1 MLFYLFFSQNLTHGI
16 FSLYSLGTNGFAIIP
31 EIFFINISAAN
42 SILSKIL
49 TKIWTRIACRNA
61 NEIITL
67 TCDFLWS
74 LGQVTNL
81 SCQIR
86 LPCLMDCVNW
96 CVLGGGCALLA
107 EFCPSHVFFFFSK
120 LLGFS
125 DTGEVNTGE
134 VKCRNAHL
142 SHYIWYCYAYVV
154 TINTVAPYV
163 FEQ

>member
-1 MLFYLFFSQNLTHGI
+1 M
-16 FSLYSLGTNGFAIIP
+16 
-31 EIFFINISAAN
+31 
-42 SILSKIL
+42 
-49 TKIWTRIACRNA
+49 
-61 NEIITL
+61 
-67 TCDFLWS
+67 
-74 LGQVTNL
+74 
-81 SCQIR
+81 
-86 LPCLMDCVNW
+86 PCLLSFAHHM
-96 CVLGGGCALLA
+96 
-107 EFCPSHVFFFFSK
+107 FFFFFFFFFSK